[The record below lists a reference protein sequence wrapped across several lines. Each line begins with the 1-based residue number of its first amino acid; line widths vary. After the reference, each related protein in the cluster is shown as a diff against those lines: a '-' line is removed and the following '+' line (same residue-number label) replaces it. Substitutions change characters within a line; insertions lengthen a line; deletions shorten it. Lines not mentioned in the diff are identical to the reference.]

1 MSDPDKN
8 IFKTMDGIINQLNK
22 TKKLFI
28 IMILTVM
35 VLPPLTFV
43 ITSAI
48 FDPPFDHMGRDEHRW
63 APPFFVSFHHIP
75 LLISIVWLGIG
86 IRQWFV
92 LNKWSKKYSKF
103 KEEQDKVDKQLDDDD
118 EQKPS

>member
-8 IFKTMDGIINQLNK
+8 IFKIIDGVINQLNK

-35 VLPPLTFV
+35 ILPPLTFV

-48 FDPPFDHMGRDEHRW
+48 FDPPFEHWQKMGRSGL
-63 APPFFVSFHHIP
+63 PFFSFHHIP
-75 LLISIVWLGIG
+75 LLISIVWLGVG
-86 IRQWFV
+86 IRQWLV
-92 LNKWSKKYSKF
+92 LSKWTKKYSKY
-103 KEEQDKVDKQLDDDD
+103 KEEQDKVDKQLDDSD
-118 EQKPS
+118 EEKPAS

>member
-8 IFKTMDGIINQLNK
+8 IFKTMDGIISQLNK

-35 VLPPLTFV
+35 ILPPLTFV
-43 ITSAI
+43 ITSSI
-48 FDPPFDHMGRDEHRW
+48 FDPPFEHMKRDWH
-63 APPFFVSFHHIP
+63 PGIPFFSFHHIP
-75 LLISIVWLGIG
+75 LLISIIWLGIG

-103 KEEQDKVDKQLDDDD
+103 KEERDKVDKQLDDDD